1 MITPKARIG
10 FILLALIVFPTAYF
24 SWVPPMPAIP
34 TSNVDLGE
42 YQINDKSIHETQ
54 LYTTQDISFDAPWKM
69 AMVATAIME
78 LFTLVCYLVL
88 KRVEPYIVALEKSE
102 RERIQKRNSL

>member
-10 FILLALIVFPTAYF
+10 FILLALIVFPVAYF
-24 SWVPPMPAIP
+24 SWVPPMIKVQK
-34 TSNVDLGE
+34 SNVDLGD
-42 YQINDKSIHETQ
+42 YQVKDKSVHETQ
-54 LYTTQDISFDAPWKM
+54 TYQAQEVSFDAPWKM
-69 AMVATAIME
+69 AVVATAIIE

-102 RERIQKRNSL
+102 RERVAKGNP